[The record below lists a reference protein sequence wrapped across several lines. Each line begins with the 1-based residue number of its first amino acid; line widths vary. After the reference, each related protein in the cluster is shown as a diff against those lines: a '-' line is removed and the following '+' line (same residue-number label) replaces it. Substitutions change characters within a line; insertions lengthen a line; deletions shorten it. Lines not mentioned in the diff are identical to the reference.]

1 MEKGKFNDKEM
12 KSTWDITGKSIDGK
26 LKGKEL
32 RRLIHGNHFAFAW
45 FAFEPE
51 CEIYD

>member
-1 MEKGKFNDKEM
+1 MQILKINLLYHRKCV
-12 KSTWDITGKSIDGK
+12 DGK

-32 RRLIHGNHFAFAW
+32 RPLIHGNHFAFAW

-51 CEIYD
+51 CEVYE